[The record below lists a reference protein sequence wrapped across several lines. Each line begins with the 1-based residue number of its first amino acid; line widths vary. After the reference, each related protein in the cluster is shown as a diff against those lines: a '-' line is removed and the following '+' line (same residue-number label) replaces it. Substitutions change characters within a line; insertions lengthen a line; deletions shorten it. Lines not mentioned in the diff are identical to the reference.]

1 MYPCQIPS
9 PTEDQL
15 SLRGQMGP
23 PEQPRPLL
31 SVCTWEMSSART
43 GCFHIGHALRQF
55 MQVWLFAGL
64 NLIGYKVV
72 NEAKQT
78 FIPMGQWKIRLILA
92 VSEPAQRSP
101 RERRRRSRQPHRAG
115 AHGAGAHYAGR
126 RRGSVRLQKGSRPVR
141 GCHRSCISP
150 PALSV
155 SSLRQH
161 KVNKKGVSC
170 QSCY

>member
-15 SLRGQMGP
+15 SPRGRTGP
-23 PEQPRPLL
+23 PEWPRPLL

-101 RERRRRSRQPHRAG
+101 RERRRRSRQLHRAG
-115 AHGAGAHYAGR
+115 APARVSEAPEGVAPCTRMPQELHLTACAQRFLPTTAQ
-126 RRGSVRLQKGSRPVR
+126 SKQK
-141 GCHRSCISP
+141 RSILP
-150 PALSV
+150 
-155 SSLRQH
+155 
-161 KVNKKGVSC
+161 KVLLAAIRCS
-170 QSCY
+170 